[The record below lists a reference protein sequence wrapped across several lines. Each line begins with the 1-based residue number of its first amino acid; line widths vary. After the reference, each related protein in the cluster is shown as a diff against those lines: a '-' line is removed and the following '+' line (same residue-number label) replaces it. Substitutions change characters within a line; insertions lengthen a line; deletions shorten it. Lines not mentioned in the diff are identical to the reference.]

1 MERVCGVS
9 ACVCVGV
16 WCGIG
21 RMTVV
26 VVYTDGTRNSG
37 MGRWAAAQRVLGA
50 VQYYVD
56 AKQGRE
62 EREDRPA

>member
-1 MERVCGVS
+1 
-9 ACVCVGV
+9 
-16 WCGIG
+16 
-21 RMTVV
+21 
-26 VVYTDGTRNSG
+26 
-37 MGRWAAAQRVLGA
+37 MGRWAAAQRKLGA